1 MALKQ
6 TPSQTIGPYF
16 RYALTP
22 ESYGHLGIA
31 NGSLLT
37 PGLKGEKIRIMGR
50 VFDGANAPMADALV
64 EIWQADSE
72 GAYPQ
77 TAEPGQFTGFGRVET
92 DKTGTFRFETVKP
105 GAVPGRGNAWQAP
118 HIAIILSARGMLGH
132 VFTRLY
138 FADETDANKQ
148 DPVLNTVPAER
159 RKTLVATRDADGIYR
174 FDIRVQGDDETVFFE
189 V

>member
-1 MALKQ
+1 MTLKQ

-37 PGLKGEKIRIMGR
+37 PGIKGEKIRIAGR

-72 GAYPQ
+72 GAYPEA
-77 TAEPGQFTGFGRVET
+77 AEPGKFAGFGRVET

-138 FADETDANKQ
+138 FADETDANTQ

-174 FDIRVQGDDETVFFE
+174 FDIHVQGDNETVFFE